1 MKSIKKYLIL
11 LLSLLLVLSTIGC
24 TSDKVASKVPETP
37 PIYFFD
43 TAKEKLF
50 LENLDVSFL
59 DQKTEDEQIK
69 FILESLASGPKITTL
84 PTVVEMPIR
93 SANHD
98 GNKITIDFESR
109 YNELSPVQRIAVRAM
124 LVASLCELDFIDG
137 VAFSIE
143 GQPMTGAN
151 GKEIGLVKTSDILTG
166 VIDPNQAT
174 SKPIVTLYFA
184 SETGRMLVPEQRRI
198 ELNSNVLQEKTM
210 IEELIKGPQTQG
222 LLPTLPAETI
232 VKDVTVKDGM
242 CQVDLSFDLK
252 SKFFTTPESKY
263 MMIYSIVNTLTES
276 SKINK
281 VAFLVDGKK
290 DIEFTKDIDLRE
302 TFVRNNK
309 IIEKVDA
316 SETR

>member
-1 MKSIKKYLIL
+1 MRKLKKYTLL
-11 LLSLLLVLSTIGC
+11 LLSLLLIMSTIGC
-24 TSDKVASKVPETP
+24 VNSNGTSEIPNTP
-37 PIYFFD
+37 SVYFFD

-50 LENLDVSFL
+50 SENLDPQFL
-59 DQKTEDEQIK
+59 AQKTEDEKIR
-69 FILESLASGPKITTL
+69 FILEALAAGPKITTL
-84 PTVVEMPIR
+84 PTAVEMPIR

-98 GNKITIDFESR
+98 GNKINIDLEST
-109 YNELSPVQRIAVRAM
+109 YNDLSPVQRIAVRAM

-137 VAFSIE
+137 VVFSID
-143 GQPMTGAN
+143 GMPMTGAN
-151 GKEIGLVKTSDILTG
+151 GKEIGLVKPSDVLTG
-166 VIDPNQAT
+166 VLDPNQAT
-174 SKPIVTLYFA
+174 SKPIVTLYFTDV
-184 SETGRMLVPEQRRI
+184 TGTILVPEQRRI

-210 IEELIKGPQTQG
+210 IEELIKGPQTAG
-222 LLPTLPAETI
+222 LLPTIPAETV

-252 SKFFTTPESKY
+252 SKFFTSPESKY

-302 TFVRNNK
+302 TFVRNDK
-309 IIEKVDA
+309 IIQKANNNE
-316 SETR
+316 EE

>member
-1 MKSIKKYLIL
+1 MKQLRKSGLL
-11 LLSLLLVLSTIGC
+11 LLSIFCLLMLIGC
-24 TSDKVASKVPETP
+24 ANKNVVSEVPTTP
-37 PIYFFD
+37 NIYFFD
-43 TAKEKLF
+43 TSKNKLF
-50 LENLDVSFL
+50 TENLDASFL
-59 DQKTEDEQIK
+59 SQQTEDDKIL
-69 FILESLASGPKITTL
+69 FILEALATGPKITTL
-84 PTVVEMPIR
+84 PTVVELPIQ

-98 GNKITIDFESR
+98 GSRVNIDFEGR
-109 YNELSPVQRIAVRAM
+109 YNELSSVQRIAARAM
-124 LVASLCELDFIDG
+124 LVESLCELDFIEG
-137 VAFSIE
+137 VTFSIE

-151 GKEIGLVKTSDILTG
+151 DKEIGLVKKGDLLTG
-166 VIDPNQAT
+166 ILDPNQAT

-184 SETGRMLVPEQRRI
+184 SQDDTKLVSEQRRI
-198 ELNSNVLQEKTM
+198 ELNSSVQQEKTI
-210 IEELIKGPQTQG
+210 IEELIKGPQTEG
-222 LLPTLPAETI
+222 LLSTIPAETI
-232 VKDVTVKDGM
+232 VKDVTVKDGI

-309 IIEKVDA
+309 IIEKVH
-316 SETR
+316 